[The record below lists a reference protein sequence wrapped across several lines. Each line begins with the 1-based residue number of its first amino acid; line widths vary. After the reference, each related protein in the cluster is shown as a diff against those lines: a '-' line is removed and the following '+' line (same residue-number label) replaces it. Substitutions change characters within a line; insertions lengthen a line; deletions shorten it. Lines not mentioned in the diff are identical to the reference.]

1 MAGIQQQE
9 LAKLAGMN
17 GSHISLIEKGT
28 RRPSTRAL
36 DRLCSALNMPTHL
49 FMLHGVESPDLRNAS
64 TEEIR
69 RAAESLARLILGDGY
84 RSHKGGKRRT
94 YRKAA

>member
-9 LAKLAGMN
+9 LARLAGMN

-36 DRLCSALNMPTHL
+36 DRICAALAIPTHL
-49 FMLHGVESPDLRNAS
+49 FMLLGVESADLRNANP
-64 TEEIR
+64 EEIQ
-69 RAAESLARLILGDGY
+69 RAGESLARLILGSGY
-84 RSHKGGKRRT
+84 RSRSGGKRRT
-94 YRKAA
+94 SRKAA